1 MAKQTY
7 TTGQVLTAAQMTT
20 LQTND
25 FNQTVSAKTASYTLV
40 ASDAGTR
47 ITMSNASA
55 NTITVNTGLFTAGDT
70 LQITNI
76 GAGVLTITAGTAT
89 VATAGVLTLAQ
100 NASGTLYFTSTGVS
114 IFNGSSASA
123 ASTNTYTLL
132 NAGGTLL
139 TAATTITVSFSAVNN
154 LQIWIDDASSANASS
169 TISIRLNSDT
179 GTNYYYAGL
188 INDGGGL
195 ISVGSYTTSFTNI
208 NQGTSAGD
216 TLRGFMHIEGAK
228 TTTIKPVRY
237 SVFASSPS
245 SGSSNAPTVNGMYVG
260 TSAVTSVSI
269 ISSTGN
275 FDAGK
280 IYIYGAD

>member
-1 MAKQTY
+1 MSAGRIPTTANSPLTVKGDLFTFSTGSAKLAVGANDT
-7 TTGQVLTAAQMTT
+7 VLTA
-20 LQTND
+20 D
-25 FNQTVSAKTASYTLV
+25 SAE
-40 ASDAGTR
+40 
-47 ITMSNASA
+47 
-55 NTITVNTGLFTAGDT
+55 
-70 LQITNI
+70 
-76 GAGVLTITAGTAT
+76 
-89 VATAGVLTLAQ
+89 
-100 NASGTLYFTSTGVS
+100 ASGLKWATPSST
-114 IFNGSSASA
+114 
-123 ASTNTYTLL
+123 TNTYTLL

-188 INDGGGL
+188 INVGGAL